1 MTNKVD
7 LEQFALKIRRGIVD
21 AIAAKGGGHI
31 GGSLDLAELLSVLYS
46 NYMRVDPANPDWDER
61 DFLICSKGHAGPA
74 LYATLALKGFF
85 PYETLLTLNQE
96 GSMLPGHCDRCKVPG
111 VDATSGSL
119 GQGLSIA
126 CGLALS
132 SRLRSKNQ
140 RVFCVIGDGEAAE
153 GQIWEAAQFA
163 SHFELDNL
171 ILFLDWNKMQIDGP
185 NDKVMSLGDPVQ
197 KFQSFG
203 WRACKVEEIM
213 FCSLMKQSQQQL
225 I

>member
-1 MTNKVD
+1 
-7 LEQFALKIRRGIVD
+7 
-21 AIAAKGGGHI
+21 
-31 GGSLDLAELLSVLYS
+31 
-46 NYMRVDPANPDWDER
+46 
-61 DFLICSKGHAGPA
+61 
-74 LYATLALKGFF
+74 
-85 PYETLLTLNQE
+85 
-96 GSMLPGHCDRCKVPG
+96 MLPGHCDRCKVPG

-203 WRACKVEEIM
+203 WRACKVEGDNVLQLDEAISTAINLTDSKPHIIVLDTVKGGNIQ
-213 FCSLMKQSQQQL
+213 CVSSLANNHCIGFSNEMYEKALKELDAQASDL
-225 I
+225 ERGVR